1 MNQKCKT
8 KSSLSYHNSPS
19 GIFIGYRD
27 SIRNDG
33 SVVLFLVPMNVEGS
47 DGLLLRKY
55 LRSKQELVSRR
66 QEGFVDEI
74 VCLPAIY
81 HNYSQA

>member
-1 MNQKCKT
+1 MYNKIVPVFD
-8 KSSLSYHNSPS
+8 HISPS

-33 SVVLFLVPMNVEGS
+33 LTVPVFVTAKAKGS
-47 DGLLLRKY
+47 LAFVFGKY
-55 LRSKQELVSRR
+55 LRSKHWLVSRR

-74 VCLPAIY
+74 VCLPEIY